1 MLILI
6 INKFYYSII
15 YNSINKM
22 SEKELAIIQDEVIN
36 DEEYKISY
44 NQIELCP
51 KTKMKTP

>member
-22 SEKELAIIQDEVIN
+22 SEKEVAIIQDEVIN
-36 DEEYKISY
+36 DQEYKISY